1 MGKKSYWFYL
11 EPYVY
16 SVVKGESAFLY
27 NTHNGKA
34 VLSRKEPM
42 INLLVKRLKSSK
54 NLYVVKLT
62 ERELAAPAIVRFVH
76 KIRAYYMGD
85 LIDTAL
91 SAGKPFQMMPVLDIE
106 GDVESF
112 KRDAPEMVG
121 RDIMIYLNE
130 LSLYINNVCGQNC
143 LVCQNAYRQFL
154 SCFGD
159 PHRNDELEIGAIDEL
174 LEEVRGSSLFALNIL
189 GGDIFKYSNFGKLV
203 SLLERPP
210 ALKSFYVHY
219 RNLVNRGE
227 YLRLIANLN
236 SELNVLVHFPINRDI
251 WAEQAHL
258 LDKHEIRTNYI
269 FVVQREE
276 EVALAEDIVSTF
288 KIEEPLLQPLF
299 NGRNK
304 TFFRKHVFINKAMI
318 LVAKPSLK
326 EIFSR
331 MTLNPQHFGKLT
343 VLSSGDIYANVNAP
357 RLGKLG
363 RDSLYDVIYKEMY
376 HGRSWRRLRTR
387 ALPCRHCV
395 YDVLCPPLSNYEYAL
410 GQNNLCHVWK

>member
-16 SVVKGESAFLY
+16 SVVKGENAFLY

-34 VLSRKEPM
+34 ILSRNQPM
-42 INLLVKRLKSSK
+42 ISRLLRRLKSEK
-54 NLYVVKLT
+54 NLYVVKLA
-62 ERELAAPAIVRFVH
+62 ERELAVPAIVRFVH
-76 KIRAYYMGD
+76 KIRTYYMGD
-85 LIDTAL
+85 LINTAL
-91 SAGKPFQMMPVLDIE
+91 SDGKPFLMMPVLDIE

-130 LSLYINNVCGQNC
+130 LSLYINNVCGHNC
-143 LVCQNAYRQFL
+143 PVCRDAYRQFL
-154 SCFGD
+154 SCFSD
-159 PHRNDELEIGAIDEL
+159 SRRSSELEIGVIDEL
-174 LEEVRGSSLFALNIL
+174 LEEVRGSRLFAINIL
-189 GGDIFKYSNFGKLV
+189 GGDIFKYSDFGRLI
-203 SLLERPP
+203 SLLERSP

-219 RNLVNRGE
+219 RNLVNHGE

-236 SELNVLVHFPINRDI
+236 GELNVLAHFPLDRDV
-251 WAEQAHL
+251 WAEQADL
-258 LDKHEIRTNYI
+258 MNKHEIRANYI

-276 EVALAEDIVSTF
+276 EVALAEDIVATF
-288 KIEEPLLQPLF
+288 KIEEPLLQPFF

-304 TFFRKHVFINKAMI
+304 TFFRKHVFINRAMI
-318 LVAKPSLK
+318 LEARPSLK

-331 MTLNPQHFGKLT
+331 MALNPQQFGKLT
-343 VLSSGDIYANVNAP
+343 VLSNGDIYADINAF

-363 RDSLYDVIYKEMY
+363 RDSLYDALYKEMY

-387 ALPCRHCV
+387 VLPCRHCV
-395 YDVLCPPLSNYEYAL
+395 YDVLCPPLSSYEYAL